1 VANISVE
8 RGTLIEEQRQKV
20 VETIA
25 AVNEGN
31 ASVKGGSLVMKKMA
45 TNINENIKGAMGAM
59 RAATIKEDGPIS
71 ENPER
76 QFYQSGVSIDQRF
89 PPTTVNGVQ
98 STDGKVDYKDPT
110 EIPLPPDSLEVTGLT
125 GAQQILEKIAIG
137 EGATVDKLNQ
147 QKQFG
152 IGTSKYDMVYNY
164 GKSLA
169 PSKPITQMTLSQL
182 FDFQNQLINATRG
195 KIKGQSKNKGTS
207 AVGKYQV
214 TKTSLFGSNGTPE
227 NPEKNRWADKLG
239 LTPDTIYSPE
249 IQEKIGMLALREAGL
264 DSFIKGTRNENAF
277 QDRIASIWASVST
290 SSGGDVHGQGV
301 TTFKKDLSPLFQ
313 QVKDENKPDDFS
325 DPVEVPEGRGETIK
339 PKIRPEQ

>member
-1 VANISVE
+1 MSDISLSSGSLVVDVE
-8 RGTLIEEQRQKV
+8 RKQVTD
-20 VETIA
+20 TIA
-25 AVNEGN
+25 AVDQGN
-31 ASVKGGSLVMKKMA
+31 VSLDSGLLVTKKFASKL
-45 TNINENIKGAMGAM
+45 NENIKGAMGAM

-89 PPTTVNGVQ
+89 PPTAASGVQ

-169 PSKPITQMTLSQL
+169 PSKPVSTMTLSEL
-182 FDFQNQLINATRG
+182 YDFQTNLINATKG
-195 KIKGQSKNKGTS
+195 KVKGTTLGTS
-207 AVGKYQV
+207 AVGKYQILR
-214 TKTSLFGSNGTPE
+214 TSLFGSGTAE
-227 NPEKNRWADKLG
+227 NPMENSWAEKLG
-239 LTPDTIYSPE
+239 LKTDTVFSPE
-249 IQEKIGMLALREAGL
+249 LQEQIGMLALEEAGL
-264 DSFIKGTRNENAF
+264 KSFIQGTRNENQF
-277 QDRIASIWASVST
+277 QDRIANIWASVAT
-290 SSGGDVHGQGV
+290 SSGGDVYGQGV
-301 TTFKKDLSPLFQ
+301 ATFKKDLMPLFQ
-313 QVKDENKPDDFS
+313 KVKDQNRPDDFS
-325 DPVEVPEGRGETIK
+325 DPVEVPEGRGEPIK